1 MAKAAMKT
9 ASKPQAKKTN
19 QSVTS
24 ISNKKDDNQSGMTR
38 WLRLQKVFGYLHSVR
53 EIPNS
58 FPTKLS
64 ATITVPQ
71 GKVRE
76 WETFQVVI
84 NSFDAHMLFSD
95 YMRAIENKDT
105 KVTVWF
111 DVTNIKSKH
120 FIVESG
126 DNAGEIV
133 DYLDCTLNNLSSM
146 SVDGN
151 IIYHQDEK
159 IAISANQ
166 YYAEDKQ

>member
-1 MAKAAMKT
+1 MNKTATKT
-9 ASKPQAKKTN
+9 ASKPQAKKAN
-19 QSVTS
+19 ASVTP
-24 ISNKKDDNQSGMTR
+24 ISKQKDDNQNGMTR
-38 WLRLQKVFGYLHSVR
+38 WLRLQKVFGYLHSIR

-58 FPTKLS
+58 FPTKLG

-71 GKVRE
+71 GKMRE
-76 WETFQVVI
+76 WETFQVVV
-84 NSFDAHMLFSD
+84 NSFDAHMLFNE
-95 YMRAIENKDT
+95 YVRAIEDKET

-120 FIVESG
+120 FIVEDG
-126 DNAGEIV
+126 DNAGEVV

-151 IIYHQDEK
+151 VIYSQDEK

-166 YYAEDKQ
+166 YYAENKQ